1 MCGPHVILRAADI
14 LVPRYYTCLIQAAD
28 DIMRVDGYSACCDMD
43 LELFVS
49 SLAIYEVVYL

>member
-1 MCGPHVILRAADI
+1 MILRAADI